1 VALLSLAACLALPVW
16 VYTRGASGFEASI
29 ATMKNLIIWPTLVYF
44 ISGTVWAVRRDR
56 QKGGEDAAA

>member
-1 VALLSLAACLALPVW
+1 
-16 VYTRGASGFEASI
+16 
-29 ATMKNLIIWPTLVYF
+29 MKNLIIWPTLAYF